1 VYLVDSPGA
10 LQATLVA
17 GQLVGPSSAP
27 QTLAFEIAN
36 SVLGGSPS
44 ARLNMNLREAKGW
57 SYGVISSAANAPI
70 ARPWRVVAPVQSDRV
85 AEAMA
90 EIQREIA
97 AYASG
102 PAPARQDE
110 VARFRDSQ
118 VRRLAGGFETREA
131 VASEIADIVRFA
143 RPDDWTTRRSRALRQ
158 LDLNEVRAAA
168 AALDA
173 SKLTWVVVGDLSRI
187 EAPVRAMGLGE
198 VIVIDSQGARLQPRK
213 ARSGG
218 SGVN

>member
-1 VYLVDSPGA
+1 MYLVDSPGA

-70 ARPWRVVAPVQSDRV
+70 ARPRRVVAPVQSDRV

-102 PAPARQDE
+102 PAPAGQAGRGCTLPGQPG
-110 VARFRDSQ
+110 AASGGRFRDAGGRR
-118 VRRLAGGFETREA
+118 VGDRRHRAVRPARRL
-131 VASEIADIVRFA
+131 DH
-143 RPDDWTTRRSRALRQ
+143 PPQ
-158 LDLNEVRAAA
+158 
-168 AALDA
+168 
-173 SKLTWVVVGDLSRI
+173 
-187 EAPVRAMGLGE
+187 
-198 VIVIDSQGARLQPRK
+198 
-213 ARSGG
+213 
-218 SGVN
+218 